1 MTEDL
6 GFDSWQRKQ
15 IIPFSIKSRVT
26 LEPTQ
31 LPVQLVLDVVSLGIK
46 QLGV

>member
-15 IIPFSIKSRVT
+15 TIPFFIKSRVT
-26 LEPTQ
+26 LESIQ
-31 LPVQLVLDVVSLGIK
+31 LPIQLALDAVSLGIK